1 MDRVNS
7 KLESIIE
14 QMEQLI
20 EQSKPVFLSSTNI
33 SVDRERIDDLVKQ
46 FKSNLPEEIDK
57 YRRLLAN
64 ADKVEQDARDKADRL
79 ISKVHQQASE
89 LISESEITS
98 RANKQA
104 DDIVEAAAAEA
115 ERIIAQA
122 RYEADGY
129 LASAQAYLNDM
140 LLNLNGIIADCLDST
155 TRNTNRF
162 LDSLSVVSQ
171 TVQDNLAEL
180 NAQPEMPPQEG
191 AAPMMQEAEP
201 PSIFENPE
209 DGGLQ

>member
-33 SVDRERIDDLVKQ
+33 SVDRERLEDLVKQ
-46 FKSNLPEEIDK
+46 FKNNLPEEIDK
-57 YRRLLAN
+57 YRRLLSN
-64 ADKVEQDARDKADRL
+64 ADIVEQDARDKADKL
-79 ISKVHQQASE
+79 IAAVHQQASE

-104 DDIVEAAAAEA
+104 DDIVAAAGAEA
-115 ERIIAQA
+115 DRILTQA
-122 RYEADGY
+122 RFEADGY

-140 LLNLNGIIADCLDST
+140 LINLNNIIVDCLDST

-162 LDSLSVVSQ
+162 LDSLSVVNQ

-180 NAQPEMPPQEG
+180 NAQPEMPPQEEM
-191 AAPMMQEAEP
+191 PPVMTEAEP
-201 PSIFENPE
+201 PSIFDNPE
-209 DGGLQ
+209 DGSMQ